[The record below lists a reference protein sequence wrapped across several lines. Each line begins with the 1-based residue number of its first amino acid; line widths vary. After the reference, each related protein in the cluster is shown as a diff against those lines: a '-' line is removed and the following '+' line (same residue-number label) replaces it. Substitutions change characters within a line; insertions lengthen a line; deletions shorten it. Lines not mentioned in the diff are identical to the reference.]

1 VKVAVISDVHSNL
14 PALETVLEAIRGEQ
28 VEELWCLGDLVG
40 YNAHPEECARMVLDV
55 ADICLA
61 GNHDLVVNG
70 AISSRVFTHDAAD
83 AAAYARRV
91 MSEET
96 LEQLRALQPTAERAG
111 VSLYHASPR
120 DPVWEYVIDNRT
132 AAACIEQQGQPVS
145 LVGHSHVPLM
155 YGLDGDDDRA
165 SGGYAQ
171 EGTRPLGDGRRLINP
186 GSVGQPRDGDPRAAY
201 MVLDQDARTVTWRR
215 LDYDIERTQRAVIEA
230 GLPHSLA
237 LRLRDGR

>member
-1 VKVAVISDVHSNL
+1 
-14 PALETVLEAIRGEQ
+14 
-28 VEELWCLGDLVG
+28 
-40 YNAHPEECARMVLDV
+40 
-55 ADICLA
+55 
-61 GNHDLVVNG
+61 
-70 AISSRVFTHDAAD
+70 
-83 AAAYARRV
+83 
-91 MSEET
+91 
-96 LEQLRALQPTAERAG
+96 
-111 VSLYHASPR
+111 
-120 DPVWEYVIDNRT
+120 VWEYVIDNRT

-230 GLPHSLA
+230 GLPRSLA